1 MVLRNLILQTPQGI
15 PVFGRSLA
23 CHIGTY
29 CMDLSQDSTFES
41 DTILKSGLLTAM
53 LTYNE
58 AKRDSFHELELTD
71 SKIISLPTEH
81 LIGIF
86 EVDPEDNIGDLEQ
99 RLKVMVELFETNY
112 KYELDNFQGDIGLFE
127 EFEKI
132 LEDNGILEQGEKFK
146 KNCLECKYSKKCTF
160 RVTTGPF
167 YLTILEKFDSIPDIS
182 TLYKLL
188 LMMLGMP
195 KQMFSR

>member
-1 MVLRNLILQTPQGI
+1 MVLRNLILQTPHGI

-29 CMDLSQDSTFES
+29 CIDLSQDSTFES

-58 AKRDSFHELELTD
+58 AKKDSFHELELTD
-71 SKIISLPTEH
+71 SKIISLPTDK

-86 EVDPEDNIGDLEQ
+86 EVDPEDNVEDLEQ
-99 RLKVMVELFETNY
+99 RLKVMVELFES
-112 KYELDNFQGDIGLFE
+112 KYGDLLDNFQGDITSFD

-167 YLTILEKFDSIPDIS
+167 YLTILEKFESIPDIS
-182 TLYKLL
+182 ALYKML
-188 LMMLGMP
+188 LMIL
-195 KQMFSR
+195 